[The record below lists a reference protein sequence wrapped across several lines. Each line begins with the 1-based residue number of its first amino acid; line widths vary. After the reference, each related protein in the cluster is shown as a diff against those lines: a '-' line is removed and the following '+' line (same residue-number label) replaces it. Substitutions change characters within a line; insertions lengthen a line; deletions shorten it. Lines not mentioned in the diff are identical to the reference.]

1 MPALRQVGYNRFRK
15 KPGVLVSLRSAH
27 TSTSSKERFVKA
39 LSFAFL
45 GFATSLLVC
54 TDLQSATSGSDL
66 SGRWEVTTSYPGGSF
81 VAGLDLAV
89 EAGKYSGK
97 SGYLVPDGYWYKY
110 SGALQADGLH
120 LQILGPDGKTEIGS
134 LVLGLY
140 GVELTGKGLIHDV
153 PVTLL
158 AHRPMQRPANAP
170 RVYDFTPQVYYTT
183 FSGGHPPALHI
194 FPGDTVRTKTV
205 DSSGGGENAAQ
216 RTLPGNP
223 QTGPFYIEGAMIG
236 DTIAVHFNKIRPNRD
251 TADQYRATIG
261 PQVLPPGF
269 SQEPTADWSNVWKLD
284 RDHGTATPERPS
296 ERLKNFSVKLI
307 PMLGCVAVAPYW
319 KQAIG
324 TSDLGPF
331 GGNLDYNG
339 IREGMTLYLPV
350 YQAGAMLSMGDGH
363 AQQGDGEITGQG
375 FETSMDVEFTVD
387 LIPNQLLDQP
397 WAENDEYIMVS
408 GIGGSLDHALQNAT
422 AGLSNWLKSYYRL
435 NASEIATVLAPSIH
449 YDIAEVGDPEAHVV
463 AKIRKDVLSQLPKP
477 PSPSSVFCQPRWGCR
492 VE

>member
-1 MPALRQVGYNRFRK
+1 MK
-15 KPGVLVSLRSAH
+15 VL
-27 TSTSSKERFVKA
+27 
-39 LSFAFL
+39 AF
-45 GFATSLLVC
+45 GFLTFGTWFLIYA
-54 TDLQSATSGSDL
+54 DAQSATGAPGL
-66 SGRWEVTTSYPGGSF
+66 TGRWEVTTSYPEGSF
-81 VAGLDLAV
+81 VAGLDLA
-89 EAGKYSGK
+89 ADGRTFTGR

-110 SGALQADGLH
+110 SGTVQNDGLH
-120 LQILGPDGKTEIGS
+120 LQILGPDGKTGIGS
-134 LVLGLY
+134 LVLNLH
-140 GVELTGKGLIHDV
+140 GVTLSGRGVIHDV
-153 PVTLL
+153 AVTVS
-158 AHRPMQRPANAP
+158 ARRPLQRPANAP
-170 RVYDFTPQVYYTT
+170 RMHNFTPQVYYTT

-205 DSSGGGENAAQ
+205 DCCGGGENTAQ
-216 RTLPGNP
+216 HTLPGNP

-236 DTIAVHFNKIRPNRD
+236 DTIAVHFNRIRPNRD
-251 TADQYRATIG
+251 TADQYRATLD
-261 PQVLPPGF
+261 PHVLPPGY
-269 SQEPTADWSNVWKLD
+269 SQEPAAGWSNVWRLD
-284 RDHGTATPERPS
+284 SEHSTATPVAPS
-296 ERLKNFSVKLI
+296 DKLKSFSVKLI

-331 GGNLDYNG
+331 GGNLDYNE

-408 GIGGSLDHALQNAT
+408 GIGGSLTEALQNAT

-449 YDIAEVGDPEAHVV
+449 YDVASVAGAQAHVV
-463 AKIRKDVLSQLPKP
+463 AKIRKDVLNQLPKP
-477 PSPSSVFCQPRWGCR
+477 PSPSSVFCQPRWGCM
-492 VE
+492 VD